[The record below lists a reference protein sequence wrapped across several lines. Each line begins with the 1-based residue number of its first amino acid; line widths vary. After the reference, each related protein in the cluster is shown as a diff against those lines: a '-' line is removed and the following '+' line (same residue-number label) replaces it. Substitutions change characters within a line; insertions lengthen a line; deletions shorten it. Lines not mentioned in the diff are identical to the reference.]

1 MSDLYQAILK
11 LKTPAEVA
19 AFWRDL
25 LTLKEIKTFA
35 KRWEMAKLLH
45 QGVPYA
51 RIAKKLHVSTTTV
64 TRTAFWLH
72 HGKGGY
78 QLVLSRLKKGHWIL
92 FFPAWQNC
100 F

>member
-1 MSDLYQAILK
+1 MDDLYQAILK

-35 KRWEMAKLLH
+35 KRWQMAKLLY
-45 QGVPYA
+45 QGLPYA
-51 RIAKKLHVSTTTV
+51 AIAKKLKVSTTTV

-78 QLVLSRLKKGHWIL
+78 QLVLSRLCPRKKVR
-92 FFPAWQNC
+92 P
-100 F
+100 

>member
-1 MSDLYQAILK
+1 MSDLYHAILK

-35 KRWEMAKLLH
+35 KRWEMAKLLY
-45 QGVPYA
+45 QGMPYA
-51 RIAKKLHVSTTTV
+51 VIAKKLKVSTTTV

-72 HGKGGY
+72 HGRGGY
-78 QLVLSRLKKGHWIL
+78 RLVLSRLTK
-92 FFPAWQNC
+92 ANS
-100 F
+100 

>member
-11 LKTPAEVA
+11 LKTPREAA

-25 LTLKEIKTFA
+25 LTLKEIKTFG
-35 KRWEMAKLLH
+35 KRWQMAQLLY

-51 RIAKKLHVSTTTV
+51 KIAKKLKVSTTTV
-64 TRTAFWLH
+64 TRTAFWLK

-78 QLVLSRLKKGHWIL
+78 QLVLKRLLGSAPNSR
-92 FFPAWQNC
+92 A
-100 F
+100 